1 MMMMLL
7 DKEKVVWISI
17 TQKIKIMKMK
27 ITKIIIMI
35 KDNNN
40 IDDIKK
46 Y

>member
-35 KDNNN
+35 IDNNN

>member
-1 MMMMLL
+1 MMMLL

-27 ITKIIIMI
+27 IAKIIIMI
-35 KDNNN
+35 IHNNN

-46 Y
+46 D

>member
-1 MMMMLL
+1 MMVMLL

-35 KDNNN
+35 IDNNN

>member
-1 MMMMLL
+1 MMVMLL

-27 ITKIIIMI
+27 IAKIIIMI
-35 KDNNN
+35 IHNNN

-46 Y
+46 D